1 MKLTTNT
8 YKRLLWITAS
18 ASLLGIAGCSN
29 LPKTASSRA
38 SSAWAAADTAKYTT
52 NGVLNEEAYRRGLD
66 SVIGLSPTA
75 YEALDDPHPL
85 PRGGGNGP

>member
-29 LPKTASSRA
+29 LPRTASSN
-38 SSAWAAADTAKYTT
+38 SAATANTANYIT
-52 NGVLNEEAYRRGLD
+52 NGVLNEEAYRDGLD
-66 SVIGLSPTA
+66 SVIGWSPTA

-85 PRGGGNGP
+85 PRGAGNGP

>member
-8 YKRLLWITAS
+8 YKRLLSITAS
-18 ASLLGIAGCSN
+18 ASLSGIVGCSN
-29 LPKTASSRA
+29 LPGTASSN
-38 SSAWAAADTAKYTT
+38 SAATANTAEYTT
-52 NGVLNEEAYRRGLD
+52 KGVLNEQAYRRGLD

-85 PRGGGNGP
+85 PRGAGNGP

>member
-18 ASLLGIAGCSN
+18 ASLSGIVGCSN
-29 LPKTASSRA
+29 LPRTASSN
-38 SSAWAAADTAKYTT
+38 SAVTAKYTT

-85 PRGGGNGP
+85 PRGAGNGP